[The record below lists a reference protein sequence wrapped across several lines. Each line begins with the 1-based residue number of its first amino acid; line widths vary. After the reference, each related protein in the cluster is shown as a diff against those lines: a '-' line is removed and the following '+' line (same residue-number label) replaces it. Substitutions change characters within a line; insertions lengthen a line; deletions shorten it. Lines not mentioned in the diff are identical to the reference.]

1 MLITPQAGYE
11 PEMLRLWS
19 VFCEKQARDFFR
31 FGFTFFL
38 FPRQK
43 QKVHVP
49 HFRCHKPENLGV

>member
-11 PEMLRLWS
+11 PEMLRLWF

-49 HFRCHKPENLGV
+49 HFRCHKSENLGV

>member
-31 FGFTFFL
+31 FGFTFFS
-38 FPRQK
+38 FPTPKAKSSRATL
-43 QKVHVP
+43 
-49 HFRCHKPENLGV
+49 LGVINPKI